1 MDFKPFAHQETFA
14 NMWGQKSRV
23 LNFDGCGTGKTLA
36 CIHAVK
42 TYWPGARV
50 LVLAPLSILRPAWEK
65 DLKFGWP
72 MTTVDVA
79 DKSSLRK
86 TKAFEGNCQWI
97 LTNHDSVKLIAKNGW
112 QSKFDVLIVDE
123 GDAFRNASSQ
133 RSKAIQAVA
142 AEIPVMTLMTGTP
155 TPNSVTD
162 VWHLAYLTDRG
173 KRLGKNFYGFRGQ
186 VCYSEPV
193 YGAPPGAQN
202 WIDREGAND
211 HVTERLKD
219 ITSRVALDDVTEL
232 PETIYRDIGIIIPKK
247 LRDKYEH
254 LKNES
259 ILELDNGELINAVH
273 AGSRTQKLLQTL
285 SGAVYDEEGVA
296 QDLHPERHAL
306 VLDLVEETD
315 HCLVAFNWTHQRNG
329 LVAMAKSRKLSYAV
343 IDGSVPAGARAKIV
357 ERFQNGELRVIFAHP
372 QSAGHGLTLTKAN
385 RIIWSSPT
393 YRADLY
399 EQFNHR
405 IIRTGQ
411 RRKTEVIHLSGV
423 DTAEEIVYQK
433 LGTKTARMRDL
444 LETLTELNKAA

>member
-1 MDFKPFAHQETFA
+1 MGTNESRFSQTNCKKWLAEQVRRINRGRGRRVSQCQFATVESHS
-14 NMWGQKSRV
+14 SRCSGDSGYDAYDGDTDTKQCYRCV
-23 LNFDGCGTGKTLA
+23 ASGLLN
-36 CIHAVK
+36 
-42 TYWPGARV
+42 
-50 LVLAPLSILRPAWEK
+50 
-65 DLKFGWP
+65 
-72 MTTVDVA
+72 
-79 DKSSLRK
+79 
-86 TKAFEGNCQWI
+86 
-97 LTNHDSVKLIAKNGW
+97 
-112 QSKFDVLIVDE
+112 
-123 GDAFRNASSQ
+123 
-133 RSKAIQAVA
+133 RSWQAV
-142 AEIPVMTLMTGTP
+142 
-155 TPNSVTD
+155 
-162 VWHLAYLTDRG
+162 
-173 KRLGKNFYGFRGQ
+173 
-186 VCYSEPV
+186 
-193 YGAPPGAQN
+193 
-202 WIDREGAND
+202 REN
-211 HVTERLKD
+211 
-219 ITSRVALDDVTEL
+219 DVTEL